1 MTTTTTTRTTPA
13 PAPLHLNI
21 NPKRID
27 TAMRGLAAW
36 GAMFNDTDL
45 FSVHAGPIVQNHMRL
60 LLEAIVKTLQDGLE
74 YDKIRAYVEQADKAA
89 HGGKAPWSIFYE
101 DPAYAAPEETN
112 REGEDSADE
121 EAVKEIPF

>member
-1 MTTTTTTRTTPA
+1 MTTTVHTT

-36 GAMFNDTDL
+36 GAMFNDTD
-45 FSVHAGPIVQNHMRL
+45 FISAHAGPIVQNHMRL

-112 REGEDSADE
+112 REGEDSADDDD
-121 EAVKEIPF
+121 VKEIPF